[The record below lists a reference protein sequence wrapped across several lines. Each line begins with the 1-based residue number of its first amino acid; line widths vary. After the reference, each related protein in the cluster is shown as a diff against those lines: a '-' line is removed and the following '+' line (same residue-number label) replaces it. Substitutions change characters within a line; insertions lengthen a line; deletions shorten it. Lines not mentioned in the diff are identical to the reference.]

1 MSGSN
6 NRPFSVEPYSITTH
20 QQPLPFDRHIAR
32 LRETALHRED
42 QIIEY
47 AKRID
52 QLLDKIARKKS
63 KSNCIKA
70 NQDDDKLIR
79 QRYMPEEL

>member
-20 QQPLPFDRHIAR
+20 QHPFLFDRHIAR
-32 LRETALHRED
+32 LREAALRRED

-63 KSNCIKA
+63 KGNCIKA
-70 NQDDDKLIR
+70 NQDDDKLTR